1 MEFMQILPSIKAE
14 FLYARDV
21 VKAGVEGATSSGA
34 GAAGLTRA
42 SQSALAPAALGA
54 AIGIL
59 SIYLGRRGRSGSA
72 AVVGGVVGGALGF
85 TGGVAWS
92 TRQHARACCRNAAH
106 GVQAVRDAHWL
117 EKNPIA
123 YA

>member
-1 MEFMQILPSIKAE
+1 MRILPSLKSEVI
-14 FLYARDV
+14 YARDV
-21 VKAGVEGATSSGA
+21 VKAGLDAAASVGKSGHGPA
-34 GAAGLTRA
+34 INLARA

-59 SIYLGRRGRSGSA
+59 SIYFGQKRFGSA
-72 AVVGGVVGGALGF
+72 AVIGGLVGGALGF
-85 TGGVAWS
+85 TGGVAWG
-92 TRQHARACCRNAAH
+92 TRQHTKLCCLNAVH
-106 GVQAVRDAHWL
+106 GVQSVRDAHWL